1 MVDAGDLECVT
12 PETVDDTLTALNLL
26 AGDLNADKI
35 VSFPDFLI
43 LSANFNESDVGYTGG
58 DIDVDGT
65 VGFTDFLALSA
76 NFNMS
81 SAGAAAV
88 PEPCGL
94 VLLCIGAL
102 WLGQLRR
109 GRRS

>member
-1 MVDAGDLECVT
+1 MG
-12 PETVDDTLTALNLL
+12 DTLAALNLL
-26 AGDLNADKI
+26 AGDLNADKT
-35 VSFPDFLI
+35 VNFSDFLI
-43 LSANFNESDVGYTGG
+43 ISTNFNKSNVGYTGG

-65 VGFTDFLALSA
+65 VAFADFLALST

-94 VLLCIGAL
+94 VLLGIGAL
-102 WLGQLRR
+102 WLGQRRR